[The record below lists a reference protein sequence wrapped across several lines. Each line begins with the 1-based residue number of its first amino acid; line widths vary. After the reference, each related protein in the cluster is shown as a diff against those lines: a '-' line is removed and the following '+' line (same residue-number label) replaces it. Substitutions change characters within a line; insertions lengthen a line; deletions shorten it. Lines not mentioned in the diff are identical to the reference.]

1 MLDFLN
7 ITLQP
12 PKENDTVSRLMEET
26 IALLALASLPALNTL
41 FKCFSKNTLN
51 ATIDIAPIPSDTK
64 ELKAA
69 LSPLGLRSD
78 YFLVALQK
86 MKEESKQADSSKM
99 KSYTLQEAIENIIK
113 KSNESLLT
121 EYLPKVVLNYA
132 ELCDKLKALNSRI
145 KESEID
151 SAKKIFNP
159 FRPQYLSPSSR
170 VEHEGDD
177 LIYMLTDKLREN
189 LNSTPNLKKSYL
201 EIIHTIDEFYLNTEN
216 KVASAELVTKLK
228 HLSSS
233 YFSTLLNISI
243 RENKISALKD
253 EDVKKAREEFREKS
267 LEEINIYKEN
277 YPKESMTILDKLL
290 RLIAK
295 LIPIS
300 INPARKSR
308 IAFFDAFLNSSEKTK
323 ISLKQD
329 RLVPK
334 V

>member
-1 MLDFLN
+1 
-7 ITLQP
+7 
-12 PKENDTVSRLMEET
+12 MEET

-151 SAKKIFNP
+151 QFVNRRFEQDCSAKKIFNP

-308 IAFFDAFLNSSEKTK
+308 IAFFDVFLNSSEKTK